1 MWPLFLAAATFLSA
15 QSPIGILISEQS
27 RATFNVQGA
36 GARAMGLGGAFIA
49 VSDDASAVSFNPA
62 GLAQL
67 LKPEVSFV
75 GRGLSKQL
83 AFDSFETT
91 THGRVKTVSDSLA
104 GETRFDP
111 LLVSGTLP
119 LKVNGHSLVLQLS
132 IQRQFALSE
141 SSDRDLTE
149 TDVTGG
155 PPALVH
161 QRIDQSGQIDVYSF
175 ALAYEAS
182 ERILVGASYNQW
194 RGRWNLDSFSSKQLG
209 SAGTF
214 ADFHQANSLDGG
226 NFNLGL
232 IWRWPTW
239 SFGLVRRTPFHA
251 DYSFGNSLSTNAAG
265 IDFKGSAPQPFGL
278 HWPSTTGLG
287 FAWRPTERWLFT
299 TDLQHTLWSQAR
311 YMTPVASLNNLSFF
325 DLDKSDRT
333 PDVTSFNA
341 GMEYLRLTKGGSV
354 IPLRFGLSRE
364 PQPLVDRITHQQRVI
379 FSAALG
385 TGLKR
390 GNTSIDV
397 AYRYSWNHRDI
408 SQFLDVDELLRA
420 STVRSL
426 GTERLEMH
434 RLDVS
439 FIYQFE
445 RQPLERLLRHLFVGD

>member
-1 MWPLFLAAATFLSA
+1 
-15 QSPIGILISEQS
+15 
-27 RATFNVQGA
+27 
-36 GARAMGLGGAFIA
+36 MGLGGAFIA

-83 AFDSFETT
+83 AFESFETT
-91 THGRVKTVSDSLA
+91 TRGRIKTVSDSLV

-119 LKVNGHSLVLQLS
+119 LRVNGHSLVLQLS
-132 IQRQFALSE
+132 IQRQFALGE
-141 SSDRDLTE
+141 SSERDLKE
-149 TDVTGG
+149 TDVAGG
-155 PPALVH
+155 PPAFVH
-161 QRIDQSGQIDVYSF
+161 QSIHQSGQIDVYSF

-182 ERILVGASYNQW
+182 ERILLGVSYNQW
-194 RGRWNLDSFSSKQLG
+194 RGRWELDSRSSKQQG
-209 SAGTF
+209 ADSTF
-214 ADFHQANSLDGG
+214 ANFQQVNTLDGG

-239 SFGLVRRTPFHA
+239 SFGIVRRTPFHA
-251 DYSFGNSLSTNAAG
+251 DYSFGNALSTNAVG
-265 IDFKGSAPQPFGL
+265 ITFKGSPPKTYGL
-278 HWPSTTGLG
+278 HWPASTGLG
-287 FAWRPTERWLFT
+287 FAWRPKERWLFT
-299 TDLQHTLWSQAR
+299 TDLQHTLWSRAR
-311 YMTPVASLNNLSFF
+311 YMTSVASLNNLSFF

-333 PDVTSFNA
+333 PDVTSFHA
-341 GMEYLRLTKGGSV
+341 GMEYLRLTKGGNV
-354 IPLRFGLSRE
+354 IPFRFGLSRE
-364 PQPLVDRITHQQRVI
+364 PQPVVDRVTHQQRVI
-379 FSAALG
+379 FSVALG

-397 AYRYSWNHRDI
+397 AYRYGWNRRNI

-420 STVRSL
+420 NTVRSL

-445 RQPLERLLRHLFVGD
+445 RQPLERWLRHLFVGD

>member
-1 MWPLFLAAATFLSA
+1 MAAATSLSA
-15 QSPIGILISEQS
+15 QSPIGVLIAEQS

-75 GRGLSKQL
+75 GRGLSKKL
-83 AFDSFETT
+83 AFESFETT
-91 THGRVKTVSDSLA
+91 SQGRMKIVSDSLA
-104 GETRFDP
+104 EETRFDP
-111 LLVSGTLP
+111 LLISGTLP
-119 LKVNGHSLVLQLS
+119 LRVNGHSLVLQLS
-132 IQRQFALSE
+132 IQRQFALGE
-141 SSDRDLTE
+141 SSERDLKE
-149 TDVTGG
+149 TDVAGG
-155 PPALVH
+155 PPAFVH
-161 QRIDQSGQIDVYSF
+161 QRIDQSGQIDMYSF

-194 RGRWNLDSFSSKQLG
+194 RGRWDLSSYSSKQQG
-209 SAGTF
+209 SGSTF
-214 ADFHQANSLDGG
+214 ANFHQTNTLDGG

-239 SFGLVRRTPFHA
+239 SFGIVRRTPFHA
-251 DYSFGNSLSTNAAG
+251 DYSFGNSLSTNAVG
-265 IDFKGSAPQPFGL
+265 INFKGSAPQPFGL
-278 HWPSTTGLG
+278 HWPASTGLG
-287 FAWRPTERWLFT
+287 LAWRPKEKWLFT
-299 TDLQHTLWSQAR
+299 TDLQHTPWSQAR
-311 YMTPVASLNNLSFF
+311 YMTPMTSLNNLSFF
-325 DLDKSDRT
+325 DLDKADRT
-333 PDVTSFNA
+333 PDVTSFHT

-364 PQPLVDRITHQQRVI
+364 PQPLVDRVTHQQRVI

-390 GNTSIDV
+390 GNTSVDI
-397 AYRYSWNHRDI
+397 AYRYSWNHREI

-420 STVRSL
+420 STVRSI
-426 GTERLEMH
+426 GSERLEMH

-445 RQPLERLLRHLFVGD
+445 RQPLERWLRHLFVGN